1 MKERNWSSFLFVMA
15 AMLMMIFLNPNPVT
29 LAEESRYSAMFMNVG
44 KADAIL
50 LMLDGENYLVDTGSK
65 DSYEQME
72 KVLGIYGI
80 THLDGVFI
88 THTDKDHVGGL
99 KKLLKSDIGVDRVY
113 AARFH
118 GEESDEKHDAYK
130 QANKQDV
137 PFEWLD
143 AGMTIQSGE
152 CAFEVLG
159 PISHAPDSD
168 NNNSLVMNL
177 KTPEGNILLTGDM
190 EIEEE
195 TQLLMAGLIPQAT
208 VLKVAHHGG
217 NDSTSTAF
225 VAAVK
230 PQWAIISTS
239 TEEREETPDEEVLT
253 ILWQAKA
260 GVAVTQDAQIG
271 ILVNLRD
278 GKAEALLINEK

>member
-1 MKERNWSSFLFVMA
+1 MRERHWSNFLFILV
-15 AMLMMIFLNPNPVT
+15 AMLMIVFLNPNPTTV
-29 LAEESRYSAMFMNVG
+29 AQESRFGALFINVG

-50 LMLDGENYLVDTGSK
+50 LMLDDERYLVDTGSK
-65 DSYEQME
+65 DSYTHME
-72 KVLGIYGI
+72 SVLKLYGV
-80 THLDGVFI
+80 TNLDGVFI

-99 KKLLKSDIGVDRVY
+99 KELLKSDIGVEVVY
-113 AARFH
+113 APRFH
-118 GEESDEKHDAYK
+118 NEKSDEKHDAYK
-130 QANKQDV
+130 QANKRDV

-152 CAFEVLG
+152 CVFEVLG
-159 PISHAPDSD
+159 PLERDAETD

-177 KTPEGNILLTGDM
+177 KTPDGNILLAGDM

-195 TQLLMAGLIPQAT
+195 TQLLMAGLVPQAT

-217 NDSTSTAF
+217 DDSTSAAF

-230 PQWAIISTS
+230 PQWAVISTS
-239 TEEREETPDEEVLT
+239 TAEREETPAENVLVT
-253 ILWQAKA
+253 LWHAKA

-271 ILVNLRD
+271 ILVTLKD
-278 GKAEALLINEK
+278 GNAEVQMINPK

>member
-1 MKERNWSSFLFVMA
+1 MFILA
-15 AMLMMIFLNPNPVT
+15 AMLMIVFLNPNPVT
-29 LAEESRYSAMFMNVG
+29 LAEESRFSAMFINVG

-65 DSYEQME
+65 DSYEHME

-99 KKLLKSDIGVDRVY
+99 KKLLKSDIGVEKVY
-113 AARFH
+113 APRIH
-118 GEESDEKHDAYK
+118 NEESDEKHDAYE

-152 CAFEVLG
+152 CVFEVLG
-159 PISHAPDSD
+159 PIAYIPDSE

-190 EIEEE
+190 EMEEE
-195 TQLLMAGLIPQAT
+195 AQLLGAGLIPGAT

-217 NDSTSTAF
+217 NDATSTAF

-230 PQWAIISTS
+230 PKWSIISTS
-239 TEEREETPDEEVLT
+239 TEEREETPDEGVLLT
-253 ILWQAKA
+253 LWQAKS
-260 GVAVTQDAQIG
+260 GVAVTQDAQLG
-271 ILVNLRD
+271 ILVTLND
-278 GKAEALLINEK
+278 GNADAQLINEK